1 MTYSGSKAQA
11 GRGTILSI
19 GSTPVVIGEIVS
31 EGFSSNGWKFEDVSN
46 MQSGQDEE
54 FIPTMRDNGTYDIS
68 GNRVS
73 ADAGQVAVE
82 AAYYNTSGATMSP
95 SPFTMT
101 LLKNANQ
108 TTTGDVYT
116 FNAYVQSCS
125 FKASVENKIT
135 WDVKLKITGPVTKT
149 VGS

>member
-19 GSTPVVIGEIVS
+19 GSTPVVIGEITS
-31 EGFSSNGWKFEDVSN
+31 EGFSGNGWKFEDTSN

-54 FIPTMRDNGTYDIS
+54 FLPTMRDNGTYDIS

-73 ADAGQVAVE
+73 SDAGQAAVE
-82 AAYYNTSGATMSP
+82 AAYYNTSGDTLVA

-101 LLKNANQ
+101 LLKNASQ
-108 TTTGDVYT
+108 TTSGDVYT
-116 FNAYVQSCS
+116 FNAFVQSCV
-125 FKASVENKIT
+125 FKADVEKKIT
-135 WDVKLKITGPVTKT
+135 WEVKLKISGPVTKT
-149 VGS
+149 EGS